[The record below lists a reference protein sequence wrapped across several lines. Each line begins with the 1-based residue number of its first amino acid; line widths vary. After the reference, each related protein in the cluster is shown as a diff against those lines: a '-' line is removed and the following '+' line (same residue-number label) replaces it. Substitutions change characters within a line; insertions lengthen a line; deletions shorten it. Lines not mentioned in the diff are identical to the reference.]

1 MKEKNGT
8 KILGQEARAT
18 PLERYF
24 RIIEVLC
31 GVQEGLSLNEIAILL
46 GLPRQSAHRLLATMR
61 ETQLVDVTGGRNQI
75 YAVAERV
82 RRLATL
88 ALSDALVQSLTVD
101 VLRRLSAEVGETS
114 YIARLVGTSIRSVAM
129 ESPDVPWRGYVL
141 PGKILLPHAT
151 ASGKAIMAYQQSEI
165 IENALSGKL
174 EKPTAKTMNK
184 TETKRD
190 YGLIRE
196 RGYATCIG
204 EVNENLAAT
213 AVPVFINELG
223 VQFSLGIVGP
233 LERITKLLAADVP
246 SRMKHHA
253 KSLSSALSISG
264 RNREHELSDVS

>member
-1 MKEKNGT
+1 MKEKTDNEIFVRET
-8 KILGQEARAT
+8 RTT

-31 GVQEGLSLNEIAILL
+31 GVQKGLSLSEVATLL
-46 GLPRQSAHRLLATMR
+46 GLPRQSAHRLLASMR
-61 ETQLVDVTGGRNQI
+61 EAQLVDVTGGRNQN
-75 YAVAERV
+75 YVVAERV

-88 ALSDALVQSLTVD
+88 ALSDALVQSLALG

-151 ASGKAIMAYQQSEI
+151 ASGKAIMAYQPSEI

-174 EKPTAKTMNK
+174 EKPTMKTMNK

-190 YGLIRE
+190 YSLIRD

-213 AVPVFINELG
+213 AVPVFIDEVG

-246 SRMKHHA
+246 SRLKNHA

-264 RNREHELSDVS
+264 RNRDHDSLSA